1 MLRFKKIICILFAL
15 LIFLSISSIS
25 IFATNYEI
33 STSPPSS
40 TYVEYLKQVDFSLNE
55 KYILFRSASENGS
68 THILAVGKDL
78 SFDRNTGL
86 VSGEAVVYIYNNPSY
101 GSGSSSFYF
110 VDDENFSVTYENEII
125 YSNFIEGIPSF
136 QSIRDSNLRL
146 IIISVLLIIFVVL
159 FICVFYKIIR
169 G

>member
-1 MLRFKKIICILFAL
+1 MLHFKKIICILFAL

-40 TYVEYLKQVDFSLNE
+40 TYVDYLKQVDFSPNE
-55 KYILFRSASENGS
+55 NYILFRSASENGS
-68 THILAVGKDL
+68 THVLAVGKDL
-78 SFDRNTGL
+78 VFDRNTGL
-86 VSGEAVVYIYNNPSY
+86 VSGPSTVYIYANPSY

-110 VDDENFSVTYENEII
+110 VEDENFSVTYENEII
-125 YSNFIEGIPSF
+125 YSNFIDGIPSF
-136 QSIRDSNLRL
+136 QTVKDNNLRL
-146 IIISVLLIIFVVL
+146 IIISILLAAFLLLVVS
-159 FICVFYKIIR
+159 VVYRTIR

>member
-40 TYVEYLKQVDFSLNE
+40 TYVDYLKQVDFSPNE
-55 KYILFRSASENGS
+55 NYILFRSASENGS
-68 THILAVGKDL
+68 THILAVGEDL
-78 SFDRNTGL
+78 VFDRNTGL
-86 VSGEAVVYIYNNPSY
+86 VSGPATVYIYSNPSY

-110 VDDENFSVTYENEII
+110 VEDENFSLTYENEII
-125 YSNFIEGIPSF
+125 YSNFIDGIPSF
-136 QSIRDSNLRL
+136 QSVKDYNLFQ
-146 IIISVLLIIFVVL
+146 IIFFVLLIIFILFVLLVVYR
-159 FICVFYKIIR
+159 VIR